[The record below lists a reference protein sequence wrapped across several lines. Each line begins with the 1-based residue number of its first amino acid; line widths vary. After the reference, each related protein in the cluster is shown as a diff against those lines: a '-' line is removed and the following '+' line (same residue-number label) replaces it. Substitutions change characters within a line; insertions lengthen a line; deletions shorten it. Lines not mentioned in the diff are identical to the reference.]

1 MQVEP
6 AGTVFSGDLD
16 RQGLLVVL
24 DRMREMGLELVAI
37 KRP

>member
-1 MQVEP
+1 VL
-6 AGTVFSGDLD
+6 SGDLD